1 MTKLKDQMLR
11 LIKHDSARKVA
22 ALANQFVRAE
32 AEEKEAIQAGIEFE
46 RWLAETCHECLQKPP
61 KC

>member
-1 MTKLKDQMLR
+1 MTELKDQMLR
-11 LIKHDSARKVA
+11 LIQHDSARKVA

-32 AEEKEAIQAGIEFE
+32 PEEKEAIQAGIDFE
-46 RWLAETCHECLQKPP
+46 RWLVETCQECLWKPP